1 MPSPST
7 GVAGSPANPTSPL
20 NRKKRTFAACSRCH
34 SQKTK
39 CTGKQPCQS
48 CVRSGKSAECIFP
61 VRARKIVVLES
72 YIQKLQAENAEL
84 RRNNC
89 TSGTTRLGTP
99 SSNQAVNA
107 SSSEGT
113 VNRPGTTEHLAADE
127 SEDGTDANTA
137 TPLLEQRVMAQ
148 DKSVSLGAFYVGGAA
163 CTAFSTRLG
172 ACVRGSL
179 ANMAETSYT
188 VPVYKHPTFSRR
200 LEPQYTLPS
209 RAYANMLIQ
218 VVMRFVGSDYHLIR
232 RKSYL
237 KSIDFIYDDH
247 QQTDS
252 LCLCRF
258 FALLALGELWL
269 KKTGAIVDGEKTV
282 PGTSLFL
289 QAVSLFQERFEE
301 PSIEYI
307 ETLLALCFYCFALNR
322 TSTAFVYA
330 GLALRLSQTMGL
342 HRNIAYEANVSGAE
356 VENRRRVWWT
366 VYIFDGLISSRLGH
380 PMISDGYIDAPFPSQ
395 DNLPAADKD
404 DFFDPMQ
411 LIANIRLC
419 RITGSILSLI
429 YGGPSPRDAGNF
441 IRNVH
446 TILNQL
452 KEVDAELPIELKLDH
467 TRFPAY
473 GSRSVASLR
482 LHFNQNLILTTRPVL
497 LHILNHN
504 LRRLRSDPSAT
515 VEVKQL
521 SPMTI
526 ALSEA
531 CIYAARASANIL
543 EQLWISGNISTFG
556 YFDAH
561 YTFST
566 TVVLMISRALRPN
579 TEDDD
584 AIALGLT
591 LLHSMVEDG
600 NIPARELIDRISALQ
615 GDFEILRSSE
625 GAEEG
630 LMAESTTGFITST
643 GTFAANIN
651 RNRPRSLSQSRQASS
666 SIPTPPRLDSTVD
679 STGQPTVATAP
690 LDAPLIQNFLENCA
704 QEWSPQDFEFL
715 NQGNNVWE
723 SAWDSFDLH
732 RNDDSVGF

>member
-1 MPSPST
+1 
-7 GVAGSPANPTSPL
+7 
-20 NRKKRTFAACSRCH
+20 
-34 SQKTK
+34 
-39 CTGKQPCQS
+39 
-48 CVRSGKSAECIFP
+48 
-61 VRARKIVVLES
+61 
-72 YIQKLQAENAEL
+72 
-84 RRNNC
+84 
-89 TSGTTRLGTP
+89 
-99 SSNQAVNA
+99 
-107 SSSEGT
+107 
-113 VNRPGTTEHLAADE
+113 
-127 SEDGTDANTA
+127 
-137 TPLLEQRVMAQ
+137 MAQ

-172 ACVRGSL
+172 ACVRGSPVSV
-179 ANMAETSYT
+179 AETSYT

-200 LEPQYTLPS
+200 LQPQYSLPS
-209 RAYANMLIQ
+209 RAYASMLIQ
-218 VVMRFVGSDYHLIR
+218 VVMRFIGSDYHLIR

-237 KSIDFIYDDH
+237 ESIDSIYDEH

-252 LCLCRF
+252 LSLSRF

-269 KKTGAIVDGEKTV
+269 KKAGAIVDGEKTV
-282 PGTSLFL
+282 PGTSHFL
-289 QAVSLFQERFEE
+289 QAVSLFQEQFEE

-307 ETLLALCFYCFALNR
+307 ETLLAMCFYCFALNR

-342 HRNIAYEANVSGAE
+342 HRNLKYESSVSGAE

-380 PMISDGYIDAPFPSQ
+380 TMISDGYIDAPLPSQ

-429 YGGPSPRDAGNF
+429 YEAPSQRQPGNF

-446 TILNQL
+446 TILNKL
-452 KEVDAELPIELKLDH
+452 KNLDAELPMELKLDH

-504 LRRLRSDPSAT
+504 LRRLRSDFSTT
-515 VEVKQL
+515 VEAKQL
-521 SPMTI
+521 SPLTI

-531 CIYAARASANIL
+531 CIYAARASANL
-543 EQLWISGNISTFG
+543 LKQLWINGSISAFG

-561 YTFST
+561 YTFSAT
-566 TVVLMISRALRPN
+566 MVLMISRAFRPN

-584 AIALGLT
+584 AIALALT
-591 LLHSMVEDG
+591 LLHSMVEEG
-600 NIPARELIDRISALQ
+600 NIPARELVDRISALQ
-615 GDFEILRSSE
+615 SDFEVLKLSE
-625 GAEEG
+625 GSEEG
-630 LMAESTTGFITST
+630 LMAGSATGFITST
-643 GTFAANIN
+643 GTFAANVN
-651 RNRPRSLSQSRQASS
+651 RNRPLSPSQSRQPSS
-666 SIPTPPRLDSTVD
+666 NIPTLPRLDSTID
-679 STGQPTVATAP
+679 ATGQSTVATAP
-690 LDAPLIQNFLENCA
+690 LDAPLIQDFLENCT
-704 QEWSPQDFEFL
+704 QGWSPQDFEFQ
-715 NQGNNVWE
+715 NQGNNDWA
-723 SAWDSFDLH
+723 SAWDGFDLH
-732 RNDDSVGF
+732 YNDDIISI